1 VILLAGRGWV
11 VVVGC
16 WSWAVVFAWLRRV
29 AALVRWPQITAPKAI
44 VIPASWTGVS
54 RWSSTAQ
61 PTAVATTG
69 DSRPSSETLAAGI
82 RSRPQNQI
90 VYAAAVPISDR

>member
-1 VILLAGRGWV
+1 
-11 VVVGC
+11 
-16 WSWAVVFAWLRRV
+16 VVFAWLRRV
-29 AALVRWPQITAPKAI
+29 ATLVRWPQITAPKAI